1 MKNPY
6 EVLGVNKDDSM
17 EAITAKYQ
25 KLKTVYGEA
34 RFSAG
39 EEGNRAARRLTEIEA
54 AYADIRAERSYQDST
69 SASSAEASGDFA
81 GVEAAIRSG
90 DLEKAQL
97 LLDVVTDRTAE
108 WHYLQS
114 YVYYRK
120 NWMNES
126 KKQLEI
132 AVSMDG
138 ANPKYQKALQ
148 DLNRKMQMD
157 QQRVFT
163 SGNAAYGGQPYGAN
177 NGQMGGDTLSNC
189 CTTYLCCQALS
200 CFCR

>member
-1 MKNPY
+1 MRNPY
-6 EVLGVNKDDSM
+6 EVLGVSQNASM
-17 EAITAKYQ
+17 EEITAKYQ
-25 KLKTVYGEA
+25 QLKTEYGEA

-39 EEGNRAARRLTEIEA
+39 EEGNVAARKLTEIEA
-54 AYADIRAERSYQDST
+54 AYADIRSERSYQEAT
-69 SASSAEASGDFA
+69 SQTSNSSGDFA
-81 GVEAAIRSG
+81 GVESAIRAG
-90 DLEKAQL
+90 DLEKAQM

-148 DLNRKMQMD
+148 DLNRKMQAD

-163 SGNAAYGGQPYGAN
+163 SGNAAYGSQPYGAP

-189 CTTYLCCQALS
+189 CTTYLCCQALN

>member
-1 MKNPY
+1 MREYY
-6 EVLGVNKDDSM
+6 ELLGLDESATDA
-17 EAITAKYQ
+17 EILARYEELRAKYSEERW
-25 KLKTVYGEA
+25 LDGEA
-34 RFSAG
+34 
-39 EEGNRAARRLTEIEA
+39 GNHAARMLTKLETARFEIMESRKQHNQSTEGESSYEEIAALLKDGNVNEAQARL
-54 AYADIRAERSYQDST
+54 DDFNER
-69 SASSAEASGDFA
+69 G
-81 GVEAAIRSG
+81 
-90 DLEKAQL
+90 
-97 LLDVVTDRTAE
+97 AE
-108 WHYLQS
+108 WHYLQA
-114 YVYYRK
+114 VVFYRK

-163 SGNAAYGGQPYGAN
+163 SGNAAYGGQPYGAGH
-177 NGQMGGDTLSNC
+177 GQMGGDTLSNC

>member
-1 MKNPY
+1 MRNPY
-6 EVLGVNKDDSM
+6 EVLGLSKSASLEEVT
-17 EAITAKYQ
+17 ERYQ
-25 KLKTVYGEA
+25 QLKTTYGEA

-39 EEGNRAARRLTEIEA
+39 EEGNEAARKLTELEA
-54 AYADIRAERSYQDST
+54 AYADIRSERSYQ
-69 SASSAEASGDFA
+69 EASTQSSSTGDFA

-114 YVYYRK
+114 YIYYRK

-148 DLNRKMQMD
+148 DLNLKMQAD

>member
-1 MKNPY
+1 MDEYYKI
-6 EVLGVNKDDSM
+6 LGVSPDADDA
-17 EAITAKYQ
+17 EIENAYQTLKAKYSRERFEDGEVGNNAAKNLT
-25 KLKTVYGEA
+25 KLNEAYDEIIESRKYVSNQNKNNSYGTYDDV
-34 RFSAG
+34 S
-39 EEGNRAARRLTEIEA
+39 N
-54 AYADIRAERSYQDST
+54 
-69 SASSAEASGDFA
+69 
-81 GVEAAIRSG
+81 AIKKG
-90 DLEKAQL
+90 DLNHAQD
-97 LLDVVTDRTAE
+97 LLDGMSDRDAE
-108 WHYLQS
+108 WHYLES
-114 YVYYRK
+114 VVFYKK

-148 DLNRKMQMD
+148 DLNRKMQAD

-163 SGNAAYGGQPYGAN
+163 SGNAAYGGHPYGAN

>member
-1 MKNPY
+1 MRNPY
-6 EVLGVNKDDSM
+6 EVLGVDNGASM
-17 EAITAKYQ
+17 EEITAKYQ
-25 KLKTVYGEA
+25 QLKETYGEA
-34 RFSAG
+34 RFSQG
-39 EEGNRAARRLTEIEA
+39 EEGNRAARMLTELES
-54 AYADIRAERSYQDST
+54 AYAEISAERAYAQGT
-69 SASSAEASGDFA
+69 QNNAKGDFA
-81 GVEAAIRSG
+81 GVEGVIKAG
-90 DLEKAQL
+90 DLDKAQM
-97 LLDVVTDRTAE
+97 LLDMVADRTAE

-114 YVYYRK
+114 YIYYRK

-138 ANPKYQKALQ
+138 ENPKYQKALVE
-148 DLNRKMQMD
+148 LNKRMQAD

-177 NGQMGGDTLSNC
+177 DGQMGGNALADC

>member
-1 MKNPY
+1 MRNPY
-6 EVLGVNKDDSM
+6 EVLGVSKNASM
-17 EAITAKYQ
+17 EEITEKYQ
-25 KLKTVYGEA
+25 QLKTEYGEA
-34 RFSAG
+34 RFSTG
-39 EEGNRAARRLTEIEA
+39 EEGNAAARKLTELEA
-54 AYADIRAERSYQDST
+54 AFADIRSERSYQEA
-69 SASSAEASGDFA
+69 ASQNANSSGDFA
-81 GVEAAIRSG
+81 GVEAAIRAG
-90 DLEKAQL
+90 DLEKAQM

-148 DLNRKMQMD
+148 DLNRKMQAD

-163 SGNAAYGGQPYGAN
+163 SGNAAYGGHPYGAN